1 MHLRNQKQLP
11 AWTTPRSAQ
20 CFGISSWFLR
30 WQHHINT
37 YQIISIPILAPERIN
52 STHPCLRRFLYLHA
66 NTKASNRVDDLLSF
80 VPFCRKTVAF
90 PVFYAFQLPET
101 MLCHAMSCYVQCFCV
116 SFEVWTK
123 TWQQYKTN
131 ISQRASVILAH
142 SQPGCVCPALL
153 IIPLFAPK
161 TSSCSLRTALETR
174 SKLWTFGKRQVTS
187 LKKAA
192 FVSICKLPVYCIIL
206 SDRCFQITTREDGGQ
221 ALSRAFVCLMLVIG
235 TKAWFTWQNQKPS
248 HRKSQHLSLE
258 YNPMGTCVTV
268 WPEPIHEFSR
278 NVQCSLSTDTTCN
291 TCFTLGG
298 YLRGLNL

>member
-1 MHLRNQKQLP
+1 MHSSFQKQ
-11 AWTTPRSAQ
+11 
-20 CFGISSWFLR
+20 
-30 WQHHINT
+30 
-37 YQIISIPILAPERIN
+37 
-52 STHPCLRRFLYLHA
+52 
-66 NTKASNRVDDLLSF
+66 
-80 VPFCRKTVAF
+80 
-90 PVFYAFQLPET
+90 
-101 MLCHAMSCYVQCFCV
+101 CYVLLCPVLLCFFSGLNKNLTAIQKHGDKQHFLV
-116 SFEVWTK
+116 PTANNP
-123 TWQQYKTN
+123 QNHPNIKTN

-142 SQPGCVCPALL
+142 SHPGCVCP
-153 IIPLFAPK
+153 II
-161 TSSCSLRTALETR
+161 
-174 SKLWTFGKRQVTS
+174 KLWTFGKRQVTS
-187 LKKAA
+187 KKAA

-258 YNPMGTCVTV
+258 YNPMGACVTV

-298 YLRGLNL
+298 YLKGLNL